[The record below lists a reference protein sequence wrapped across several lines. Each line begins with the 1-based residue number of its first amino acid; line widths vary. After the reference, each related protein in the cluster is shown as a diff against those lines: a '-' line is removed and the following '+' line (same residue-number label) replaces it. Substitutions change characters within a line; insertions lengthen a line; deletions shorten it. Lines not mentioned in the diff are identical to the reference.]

1 MFKRVL
7 KVESGV
13 WHMTLVLRKIP
24 KRGYFMSLRQAGVGA
39 SLSRNF
45 QNQSCVARLA
55 PGGGPNRE
63 MEGCVAGVRQHS
75 GQCPS
80 GVVYVSVF
88 VKKQL
93 KSG

>member
-1 MFKRVL
+1 M
-7 KVESGV
+7 

-63 MEGCVAGVRQHS
+63 MEGCVAGVRQHRGS
-75 GQCPS
+75 VPL
-80 GVVYVSVF
+80 GVVYVSGSEET
-88 VKKQL
+88 QP